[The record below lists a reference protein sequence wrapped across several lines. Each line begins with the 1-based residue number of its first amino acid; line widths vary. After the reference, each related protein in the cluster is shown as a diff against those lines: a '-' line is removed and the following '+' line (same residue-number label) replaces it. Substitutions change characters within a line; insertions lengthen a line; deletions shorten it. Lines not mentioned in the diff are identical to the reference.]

1 LACGLKP
8 QPGLRGV
15 VEDADRQAGHGGLL
29 AGNAVNAINASRKHR
44 CRVTTAEAQS
54 AGLPPTP
61 LSTPQALQD
70 FANWV
75 ATIRGDE
82 ASEAQ
87 TYVNRLR

>member
-1 LACGLKP
+1 
-8 QPGLRGV
+8 
-15 VEDADRQAGHGGLL
+15 
-29 AGNAVNAINASRKHR
+29 
-44 CRVTTAEAQS
+44 
-54 AGLPPTP
+54 
-61 LSTPQALQD
+61 LSTRQALQD